1 MDTPPVSP
9 RCPLCASTH
18 RQAKHGKTMSGSQK
32 YRCQACA
39 KTYNPAPQKQGYP
52 PELRRKALQMY
63 VDGTSFRR
71 IARFLEVN
79 HQTVVN
85 WINAHHAALPPPPNV
100 SHDTAEVIE
109 MDELFTFIGTKKL
122 SSTS

>member
-1 MDTPPVSP
+1 
-9 RCPLCASTH
+9 
-18 RQAKHGKTMSGSQK
+18 MSGSQK
-32 YRCQACA
+32 YRCHTCA

-52 PELRRKALQMY
+52 LELRRKALQMY
-63 VDGTSFRR
+63 VDGISFRR

-85 WINAHHAALPPPPNV
+85 WINAHHAALPPPSDLSP
-100 SHDTAEVIE
+100 DTAEVIE
-109 MDELFTFIGTKKL
+109 MDELFTFVGTKKT